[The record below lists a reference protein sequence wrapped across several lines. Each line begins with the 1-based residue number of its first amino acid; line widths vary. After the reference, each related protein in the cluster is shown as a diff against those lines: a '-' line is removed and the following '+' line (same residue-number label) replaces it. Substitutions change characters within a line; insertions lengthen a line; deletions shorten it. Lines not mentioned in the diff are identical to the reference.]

1 MPFTS
6 RRVFDLVLHEFRQ
19 EYKNRQ
25 AIAGLLTYSLASLFV
40 TWLSFRSTPESG
52 TWNALFWI
60 IQLFAATNAVA
71 RSFLQESR
79 GIQLLHYVLFRPEEM
94 IIAKTVFSFV
104 LLLVLGHLNLAFF
117 LLIFPLENIDL
128 SAFITVNVLGSLGL
142 SIVFTLVSA
151 IASRAQGNA
160 SLVAILGFPLIFPLL
175 ITLIRYSQACM
186 EGTPTPEEWNQALLS
201 LAGLDAMLAAL
212 SFILFPYLWRD

>member
-1 MPFTS
+1 MQFTF
-6 RRVFDLVLHEFRQ
+6 RRVLDLVAHEFRL

-40 TWLSFRSTPESG
+40 TWLSLRATPETV

-94 IIAKTVFSFV
+94 IIAKTLFSFS
-104 LLLVLGHLNLAFF
+104 LLLLLGHLNLGFF
-117 LLIFPLENIDL
+117 LLLFPLEHIDL
-128 SAFITVNVLGSLGL
+128 VGFITINVLGSLGL

-175 ITLIRYSQACM
+175 ITLIRYSQVCI
-186 EGTPTPEEWNQALLS
+186 EGASSPDEWNQSLLS
-201 LAGLDAMLAAL
+201 LIGLDAMLAAL

>member
-79 GIQLLHYVLFRPEEM
+79 GIQLLHYVLFRPDEM

>member
-1 MPFTS
+1 MPLTV
-6 RRVFDLVLHEFRQ
+6 RRVFDLVIHEFRL
-19 EYKNRQ
+19 EYKNKQ
-25 AIAGLLTYSLASLFV
+25 AIAGLITYSLSSLFV
-40 TWLSFRSTPESG
+40 TWLSFRATPEAI

-94 IIAKTVFSFV
+94 IISKTIFSFV
-104 LLLVLGHLNLAFF
+104 LLLILGHLNLGFF

-128 SAFITVNVLGSLGL
+128 AAFIMVTVLGSLGL

-175 ITLIRYSQACM
+175 ITLIRYSQSCL
-186 EGTPTPEEWNQALLS
+186 EGAPTAEEWNQSLLS
-201 LAGLDAMLAAL
+201 LAGLDAMLATL

>member
-128 SAFITVNVLGSLGL
+128 SAFISVNVLGSLGL

>member
-60 IQLFAATNAVA
+60 IQLFA
-71 RSFLQESR
+71 
-79 GIQLLHYVLFRPEEM
+79 
-94 IIAKTVFSFV
+94 
-104 LLLVLGHLNLAFF
+104 
-117 LLIFPLENIDL
+117 
-128 SAFITVNVLGSLGL
+128 
-142 SIVFTLVSA
+142 
-151 IASRAQGNA
+151 
-160 SLVAILGFPLIFPLL
+160 
-175 ITLIRYSQACM
+175 
-186 EGTPTPEEWNQALLS
+186 
-201 LAGLDAMLAAL
+201 
-212 SFILFPYLWRD
+212 

>member
-79 GIQLLHYVLFRPEEM
+79 GIQLLHYVLFRPAEM

-104 LLLVLGHLNLAFF
+104 LLLVLGNLNLAFF

-186 EGTPTPEEWNQALLS
+186 EGTPSPEEWNQALLS

>member
-94 IIAKTVFSFV
+94 IIAKTVFSFA

-117 LLIFPLENIDL
+117 LVIFPLENIDL
-128 SAFITVNVLGSLGL
+128 SAFISVNVLGSLGL

-175 ITLIRYSQACM
+175 ITVIRYSQVCL
-186 EGTPTPEEWNQALLS
+186 EGTPSPAELNQALLS